1 MIIAIDGTSGSGKST
16 TAKRLAK
23 ELGFFHI
30 DSGSLY
36 RIATYFCITNKIDSN
51 DDNLEAMLENMNIE
65 LDNKK
70 FLLNGKDVSLEIREH
85 YISDSV
91 SDYSSNI
98 IIRNKLSSLQKKLAR
113 NKDVIIEG
121 RDIGTNVFPEADY
134 KFYLAADIEV
144 RAERRYKEMIQKE
157 NDTDIDKEDVLNNLI
172 KRDMLDM
179 NREHSPLLKDD
190 NAIEINTTDLEIDEQ
205 VGLIIK
211 TINKE

>member
-16 TAKRLAK
+16 TAKRLAE

-121 RDIGTNVFPEADY
+121 RDIGTTVFPNADY
-134 KFYLAADIEV
+134 KFYL
-144 RAERRYKEMIQKE
+144 
-157 NDTDIDKEDVLNNLI
+157 DVHLFLQACLNKYQYFNV
-172 KRDMLDM
+172 KY
-179 NREHSPLLKDD
+179 
-190 NAIEINTTDLEIDEQ
+190 
-205 VGLIIK
+205 
-211 TINKE
+211 